1 MAELITLA
9 RPYAKAAFEV
19 ALADGALDK
28 WSSMISVSA
37 AIGSEAGVSDVL
49 ASPSLT
55 SKQIADAFIGVCGDE
70 LDAKGQNF
78 MRLLSENKRLIL
90 LPEISLLFEN
100 LKANQE
106 KSVDVEITTA
116 FEISSEISAKLAQA
130 LKDRLQRDINLATS
144 VDQSLIGGAI
154 IRAGDNV
161 IDSSVRGK
169 LSKLA
174 ESMNS

>member
-9 RPYAKAAFEV
+9 RPYAKAAFEI
-19 ALADGALDK
+19 ALADSALDK
-28 WSSMISVSA
+28 WSSMIALSA
-37 AIGSEAGVSDVL
+37 AVSVEGGVSRVL
-49 ASPSLT
+49 SSPSL
-55 SKQIADAFIGVCGDE
+55 SSEQIAEAFIGVCGDE
-70 LDAKGQNF
+70 LDAKGKNF
-78 MRLLSENKRLIL
+78 ISLLAVNKRLVL
-90 LPEISLLFEN
+90 LPEISTLFEV

-116 FEISSEISAKLAQA
+116 FEISSDVSNKLAQA
-130 LKDRLQRDINLATS
+130 LKDRLKREIILATH

>member
-19 ALADGALDK
+19 ALQAEALDK
-28 WSSMISVSA
+28 WSSMLALSAAVSGDSAVSA
-37 AIGSEAGVSDVL
+37 VL
-49 ASPSLT
+49 SSPSL
-55 SKQIADAFIGVCGDE
+55 SSDQVADAFIGVCGDE
-70 LDAKGQNF
+70 LDDRGKNF
-78 MRLLSENKRLIL
+78 VHLLAENKRLVL
-90 LPEISLLFEN
+90 LPEISTLFDN
-100 LKANQE
+100 LKASQE
-106 KSVDVEITTA
+106 KSIDVEITTA
-116 FEISSEISAKLAQA
+116 FEISSDVSNKLAQA
-130 LKDRLQRDINLATS
+130 LKKRLQREILLATK

>member
-19 ALADGALDK
+19 ALDAGALDK
-28 WSSMISVSA
+28 WSGMLALSA
-37 AIGSEAGVSDVL
+37 AVSGDSGVSGVL
-49 ASPSLT
+49 SSPSL
-55 SKQIADAFIGVCGDE
+55 SSEQVADAFIGVCGDE
-70 LDAKGQNF
+70 LDEKGKNF
-78 MRLLSENKRLIL
+78 VHLLAENKRLVL
-90 LPEISLLFEN
+90 LPEISTLFDN

-116 FEISSEISAKLAQA
+116 FEISSEVSNKLAQA
-130 LKDRLQRDINLATS
+130 LKDRLQREIILATS

>member
-9 RPYAKAAFEV
+9 RPYAKAAFE
-19 ALADGALDK
+19 LAVQDSALDK
-28 WSSMISVSA
+28 WSNMISISA
-37 AIGSEAGVSDVL
+37 AVSGEEGVSTL
-49 ASPSLT
+49 LSSPSLT
-55 SKQIADAFIGVCGDE
+55 SEQIAEAFIGVCGDD
-70 LDAKGQNF
+70 LDAKGKNF
-78 MRLLSENKRLIL
+78 ISLLAENKRLVL
-90 LPEISLLFEN
+90 LPEISTLFET

-106 KSVDVEITTA
+106 MSVDVEITTA
-116 FEISSEISAKLAQA
+116 FEISSDVSNKLAQA
-130 LKDRLQRDINLATS
+130 LKDRLQREIILATN
-144 VDQSLIGGAI
+144 VDASLIGGAV

>member
-1 MAELITLA
+1 MN
-9 RPYAKAAFEV
+9 
-19 ALADGALDK
+19 
-28 WSSMISVSA
+28 SVLS
-37 AIGSEAGVSDVL
+37 
-49 ASPSLT
+49 SPSLST
-55 SKQIADAFIGVCGDE
+55 GQIAASFIEVCGDE
-70 LDAKGQNF
+70 LDAKGQHLVQ
-78 MRLLSENKRLIL
+78 LLAENKRLVL
-90 LPEISLLFEN
+90 LAQISALFES

-116 FEISSEISAKLAQA
+116 FEISSETSGKLAQA
-130 LKDRLQRDINLATS
+130 LKDRLQRDIKLATN

>member
-9 RPYAKAAFEV
+9 RPYAKAAFET
-19 ALADGALDK
+19 ALQAGALDK
-28 WSSMISVSA
+28 WSSMIALSA
-37 AIGSEAGVSDVL
+37 AVSGEKGVSTVL
-49 ASPSLT
+49 SSPSL
-55 SKQIADAFIGVCGDE
+55 SSHQIAEAFIGVCGDE
-70 LDAKGQNF
+70 LDEKGKNF
-78 MRLLSENKRLIL
+78 ISLLAENKRLVL
-90 LPEISLLFEN
+90 LPEISSLFET

-106 KSVDVEITTA
+106 MSVDVEITTA
-116 FEISSEISAKLAQA
+116 FEISSDVSNKLAKA
-130 LKDRLQRDINLATS
+130 LKERLKREIILATK

>member
-9 RPYAKAAFEV
+9 RPYAKAAFETAV
-19 ALADGALDK
+19 EDGALDK
-28 WSSMISVSA
+28 WSNMIALSA
-37 AIGSEAGVSDVL
+37 AVAGHSSVRRVL
-49 ASPSLT
+49 TSPSL
-55 SKQIADAFIGVCGDE
+55 SGEQIADAFIGVCGDE
-70 LDAKGQNF
+70 LDAKGGNF
-78 MRLLSENKRLIL
+78 ISLLAENKRLIL
-90 LPEISLLFEN
+90 LPEISALFET

-106 KSVDVEITTA
+106 MSVDVEITTA
-116 FEISSEISAKLAQA
+116 FEISSEVSNRLAQA
-130 LKDRLQRDINLATS
+130 LKDRLKREIILATN

>member
-1 MAELITLA
+1 VAELTTLA

-19 ALADGALDK
+19 ALQNSSLDS
-28 WSSMISVSA
+28 WSGMLRLSA
-37 AIGSEAGVSDVL
+37 AVTADESIRGL
-49 ASPSLT
+49 LNSPSL
-55 SKQIADAFIGVCGDE
+55 SSEQIADAFISVCGDE
-70 LDAKGQNF
+70 LDEKGNNF
-78 MRLLSENKRLIL
+78 VHLLAENKRLVL

-116 FEISSEISAKLAQA
+116 FEISSDVSSKLAQA
-130 LKDRLQRDINLATS
+130 LKDRLQREIKLATS

-161 IDSSVRGK
+161 IDGSVRGK

>member
-9 RPYAKAAFEV
+9 RPYAKAAFET
-19 ALADGALDK
+19 ALQDDALDK
-28 WSSMISVSA
+28 WSNMIALSA
-37 AIGSEAGVSDVL
+37 
-49 ASPSLT
+49 
-55 SKQIADAFIGVCGDE
+55 QAFIGVCGDE
-70 LDAKGQNF
+70 LDEKGKNF
-78 MRLLSENKRLIL
+78 ISLLAENKRLVL
-90 LPEISLLFEN
+90 LWEISSLFET

-106 KSVDVEITTA
+106 MSVDVEITTA
-116 FEISSEISAKLAQA
+116 FEISSDVSNKLAQA
-130 LKDRLQRDINLATS
+130 LKDRLKREIILATS

>member
-1 MAELITLA
+1 VAELTTLA

-19 ALADGALDK
+19 ALQDNALEN
-28 WSSMISVSA
+28 WSRMLALSAGIAREQGINSVLS
-37 AIGSEAGVSDVL
+37 
-49 ASPSLT
+49 SPSL
-55 SKQIADAFIGVCGDE
+55 SVEHIAAAFIEVCGDE
-70 LDAKGQNF
+70 LDAKGQ
-78 MRLLSENKRLIL
+78 RLVQLLAENKRLVL
-90 LPEISLLFEN
+90 LAEISALFDS

-116 FEISSEISAKLAQA
+116 FEISSETSDKLAQA
-130 LKDRLQRDINLATS
+130 LKDRLQRDIKLATN

>member
-9 RPYAKAAFEV
+9 RPYARAVFET
-19 ALADGALDK
+19 ALQDGALDK
-28 WSSMISVSA
+28 WSDMIALSA
-37 AIGSEAGVSDVL
+37 AVSGEAEVSSL
-49 ASPSLT
+49 LSSPSL
-55 SKQIADAFIGVCGDE
+55 SCEQIAEAFIAVCGDA
-70 LDAKGQNF
+70 LDDKARNF
-78 MRLLSENKRLIL
+78 VSLLAENKRLVL
-90 LPEISLLFEN
+90 LAEISTLFEN

-106 KSVDVEITTA
+106 MSVDVEITTA
-116 FEISSEISAKLAQA
+116 FEISSGVSNKLAQA
-130 LKDRLQRDINLATS
+130 LKGRLNREILLATN
-144 VDQSLIGGAI
+144 VDKSLIGGAV